1 MIIHVYKLTPV
12 EVKMPDNPQ
21 QEGPPPPKPSYIRPL
36 ILILLIVGI
45 IIAVRVFNLQEYL
58 EKERL
63 RQIIAAYGIWGPVVY
78 LAVWALAPSLFLPG
92 LPITLAGGI
101 LFGPFWGVV
110 YTSLGATVGATL
122 AFLVS
127 RYLARDWVE
136 SKVAGTKMQALDR
149 KVAEQ
154 GWKVVAFTRLIPIFP
169 FFILNYAFGLT
180 RISLTAY
187 VAASFFCMMPATIAY
202 IYFSSNILDLFRGK
216 VSKELLIG
224 VILVALVSAIPWI
237 YKKIKTKKGESLD
250 LEEM

>member
-1 MIIHVYKLTPV
+1 MGDLIHFPRI
-12 EVKMPDNPQ
+12 NAGNIPQ
-21 QEGPPPPKPSYIRPL
+21 KSSHIRPL
-36 ILILLIVGI
+36 MLILLIVGI
-45 IIAVRVFNLQEYL
+45 IIAVRVFTLQEYL

-63 RQIIAAYGIWGPVVY
+63 RQVIAAYGIWGPLVY
-78 LAVWALAPSLFLPG
+78 LSIWALAPPLLLPG
-92 LPITLAGGI
+92 MPITLAGGI

-110 YTSLGATVGATL
+110 YTSLGSTVGATL

-127 RYLARDWVE
+127 RYLARDWVA
-136 SKVAGTKMQALDR
+136 SKVVDGTKIQSLDR

-154 GWKVVAFTRLIPIFP
+154 GWKVVAFTRIIPIFP

-187 VAASFFCMMPATIAY
+187 VVATFFGMIPATTAF

-224 VILVALVSAIPWI
+224 ALLVALVSLIPWI
-237 YKKIKTKKGESLD
+237 YKKVKGEHGNPWI
-250 LEEM
+250 